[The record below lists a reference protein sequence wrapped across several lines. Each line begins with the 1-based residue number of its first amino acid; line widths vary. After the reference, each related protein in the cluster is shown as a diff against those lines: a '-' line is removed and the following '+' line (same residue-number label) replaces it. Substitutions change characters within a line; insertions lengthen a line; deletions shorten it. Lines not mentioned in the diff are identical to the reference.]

1 MTSLYDTRK
10 NELTKQIASQKTIYK
25 FRVFMYS
32 LNKDIRKKCF
42 DISRDFLLNE
52 SLNNNTIAHSEKT
65 LLQQLI
71 DHWEWN
77 SFDNN
82 STNWWSTLSYNH
94 SNSRSLMVILH
105 LWIDDINEFDMETFE
120 TSTLGIR

>member
-10 NELTKQIASQKTIYK
+10 NELIKQITSQKTIYK

-32 LNKDIRKKCF
+32 LNKDIRQKSF
-42 DISRDFLLNE
+42 HISRDFLLNE
-52 SLNNNTIAHSEKT
+52 SLHNESMGDTEKQI
-65 LLQQLI
+65 LQQLI
-71 DHWEWN
+71 NHWEWN

-94 SNSRSLMVILH
+94 SNSRTLMTIIH
-105 LWIDDINEFDMETFE
+105 LWVDDINEFDMETFE

>member
-1 MTSLYDTRK
+1 MASLYDIRK

-32 LNKDIRKKCF
+32 LNKDIRQKCF

-52 SLNNNTIAHSEKT
+52 SLHNESIGYTEKQ

-71 DHWEWN
+71 NHWEWN

-94 SNSRSLMVILH
+94 CKSITLMVILH

-120 TSTLGIR
+120 ESTLGIR